1 MADSYDEP
9 VIFLIEAPDLE
20 SRAALDEVAHGEV
33 AKARSL
39 PPRLL
44 IRLGSRSRTV
54 MRQEG
59 EQGGEVNSRP
69 LVSVK
74 A

>member
-9 VIFLIEAPDLE
+9 VIFLIEALDIE
-20 SRAALDEVAHGEV
+20 SRAAPDEAAHGEAV
-33 AKARSL
+33 KARSL

-44 IRLGSRSRTV
+44 IRLGGRSRTV

-59 EQGGEVNSRP
+59 EQSGEVNSRP

>member
-1 MADSYDEP
+1 MASSYDEP
-9 VIFLIEAPDLE
+9 VIFVVEAPDLE
-20 SRAALDEVAHGEV
+20 LRAASDEVTRGEFV
-33 AKARSL
+33 KARSL

-44 IRLGSRSRTV
+44 IRLGGRSRTV